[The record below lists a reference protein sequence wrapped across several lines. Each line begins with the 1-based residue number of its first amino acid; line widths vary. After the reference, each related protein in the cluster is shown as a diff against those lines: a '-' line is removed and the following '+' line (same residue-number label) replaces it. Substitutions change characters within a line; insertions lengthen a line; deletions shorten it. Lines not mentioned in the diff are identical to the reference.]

1 MLALGDLGKVG
12 MVSARLANEA
22 FYRKEDRE
30 KKLGVAV
37 AETNET

>member
-1 MLALGDLGKVG
+1 MNNKSMLLMMGIY
-12 MVSARLANEA
+12 NEL

-37 AETNET
+37 AETNKTSFVF